1 MKKTG
6 TQLLTKYRTV
16 SVLAIILICASFL
29 SSSFLTMGNLLN
41 VIRQVS
47 MVGIIGAGMTFVI
60 LTGGIDLSVGSTV
73 ALAGVAAA
81 TVMTKMNSI
90 FIATIAA
97 LLVGFAVGLVNGLII
112 TKGKLPPFIATLGT
126 MVLVR
131 GIVMVTTNGSPITTS
146 SKAFNFI
153 GKGKLGP
160 IPVPVLILIVVY
172 IIGYYIL
179 KYTKFGRGV
188 YCLGGN
194 SEATRLSGINTKR
207 IELNVYIIC
216 GLLAGLTG
224 LILTARLGSA
234 QPTAGNGY
242 ELDVIA
248 AVILGGT
255 SLTGGQG
262 FIVSTVVGAMILGV
276 LDNILVLMN
285 FNPFATEIV
294 KGVVI
299 ILAVL
304 VDAKFK
310 NLSSKVEEDSE
321 TEKSQIIKI

>member
-1 MKKTG
+1 
-6 TQLLTKYRTV
+6 
-16 SVLAIILICASFL
+16 
-29 SSSFLTMGNLLN
+29 
-41 VIRQVS
+41 

-60 LTGGIDLSVGSTV
+60 LTGGIDLSVGSAV
-73 ALAGVAAA
+73 ALAGVVSA
-81 TVMTKMNSI
+81 TVMVKTNSI
-90 FIATIAA
+90 IMAIISG
-97 LLVGFAVGLVNGLII
+97 LLVGLIVGGLNGLII

-126 MVLVR
+126 MVFVR
-131 GIVMVTTNGSPITTS
+131 GIVMVTTNGSPITTNS
-146 SKAFNFI
+146 NVFNYM
-153 GKGKLGP
+153 GKGKVAA

-179 KYTKFGRGV
+179 KYTKYGRSV

-194 SEATRLSGINTKR
+194 REATRLSGINTQK
-207 IELNVYIIC
+207 IEFKVYVIC

-234 QPTAGNGY
+234 QPTAGTSY
-242 ELDVIA
+242 ELDAIA

-262 FIVSTVVGAMILGV
+262 FIVSTVIGAMILGV

-294 KGVVI
+294 KGAVI

-310 NLSSKVEEDSE
+310 NLSSKVENEDKP
-321 TEKSQIIKI
+321 EKVKS